1 MNFRPLY
8 VGQTGIG
15 WGNALVRELG
25 DNAELWSPNRAG
37 RSRRSDQPC
46 HSPPNQS
53 ARMYHRSTRHVSRI
67 SRLSSFLFHSYLAHD
82 ENSIEKRIYILLPSF
97 LTLSHLLE
105 RVKLCTFLARDKSRA
120 TRNSD
125 EYSSALSSR
134 TIERLDWW
142 EFQHARFPLPF
153 SRRTIFT
160 EMRPNWR
167 RPPIIAPPL
176 LLNLRMLNVVVT
188 SAEFAEYP
196 ARVG

>member
-1 MNFRPLY
+1 MRWSVNSAITQNYGPP
-8 VGQTGIG
+8 TGLADPG
-15 WGNALVRELG
+15 GVT
-25 DNAELWSPNRAG
+25 NRATPRQINPHACIIVQRG
-37 RSRRSDQPC
+37 MYLVFHDYRPFFSIRISHTTRTRSRSE
-46 HSPPNQS
+46 
-53 ARMYHRSTRHVSRI
+53 Y
-67 SRLSSFLFHSYLAHD
+67 
-82 ENSIEKRIYILLPSF
+82 IYILLPSF
-97 LTLSHLLE
+97 LTLGHLLE

-125 EYSSALSSR
+125 EYSSAFSSR